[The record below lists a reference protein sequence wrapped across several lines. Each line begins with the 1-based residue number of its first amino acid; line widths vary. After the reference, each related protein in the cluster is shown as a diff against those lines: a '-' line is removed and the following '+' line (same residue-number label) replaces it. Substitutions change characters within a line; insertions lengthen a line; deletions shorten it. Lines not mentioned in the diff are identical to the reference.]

1 MSELS
6 LEGKVAIVTGGGR
19 GIGRA
24 LAHSLAAQGAAVV
37 VNDLG
42 ADLHGVGA
50 DKSPAAEVVS
60 EIEAQGG
67 RACASS
73 DSVAEWDGAQA
84 IIERALDEFGRID
97 ILVNNAGIV
106 RDRMIFKM
114 SEEEFD
120 TVIRTHLY
128 GSFFCIRA
136 ASPSLREQGSGRII
150 NITSTSGLIGNFGQA
165 NYAAA
170 KLGIVALTKIAAL
183 DLKSKN
189 VTANCIAPWA
199 MTRLLGEVPDEVQD
213 KRGKKSRE
221 LVPEQIAPLVCY
233 LASDAA
239 QDVNGQIFCVRGR
252 EIILFSQPRPLRS
265 IVGSEQW
272 SVETLADAMPAFDP
286 CYYDVTVTSDVLSY
300 EPMS

>member
-6 LEGKVAIVTGGGR
+6 LEEKWPLSPGADEESDAPGSLSRRSGSCGCGQRPRCGPAWRGRRQVAGGGGR
-19 GIGRA
+19 IRDR
-24 LAHSLAAQGAAVV
+24 GA
-37 VNDLG
+37 
-42 ADLHGVGA
+42 
-50 DKSPAAEVVS
+50 
-60 EIEAQGG
+60 GG

-84 IIERALDEFGRID
+84 IIERGLDEFGRID

-213 KRGKKSRE
+213 KRERSLAAR
-221 LVPEQIAPLVCY
+221 PEQIAPLVCY

-239 QDVNGQIFCVRGR
+239 EDVNGQIFCVRGR
-252 EIILFSQPRPLRS
+252 EDHLVL
-265 IVGSEQW
+265 
-272 SVETLADAMPAFDP
+272 PAQAVALDRR
-286 CYYDVTVTSDVLSY
+286 
-300 EPMS
+300 E